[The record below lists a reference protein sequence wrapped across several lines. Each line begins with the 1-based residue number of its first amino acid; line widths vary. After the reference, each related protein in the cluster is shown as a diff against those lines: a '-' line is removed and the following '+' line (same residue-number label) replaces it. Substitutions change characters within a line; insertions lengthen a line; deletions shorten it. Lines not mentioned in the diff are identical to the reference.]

1 MHRYRWIA
9 RGWSCLAVSL
19 LAGCAIPSSRENLDA
34 TAKLVATQTAS
45 PLLWWRDA
53 AAERQARANVEAML
67 VDGLTLDEAITVAF
81 LASPELQLAL
91 EQLEIS
97 RAQFVAAAT
106 PPNPVAIVG
115 EREPGGNLS
124 AFYPGR
130 NVTVGVLQNLIG
142 LLNMP
147 DRRAIARR
155 DLERARYEA
164 ASRITQF
171 GARVAQAWLEYS
183 AALRIQELRRDSLA
197 ATQGLLDRMQAAQ
210 TTNADNAD
218 ILSRLRVSAG
228 GVSVSLLRND
238 IDVGTAR
245 EKLGL
250 LLGLAGWHDQWRIS
264 GSLPALPSTDFDAAA
279 LESAALD
286 KRLDVQAAARAV
298 DARLRVL
305 AMQRHFRWLN
315 QFDLGLF
322 RDRAIGGTAFTG
334 PNAVIEVPLFDQR
347 QAQLLNADA
356 ELRSAMRTLEST
368 RLNARAEIRTHAVE
382 MRAMRALLEQGA
394 KPVPA
399 SSDGASDLDRLRAR
413 LSEQPA
419 EEDRV
424 GLLRDYWRARS
435 ALALSLGDWPAAQL
449 PK

>member
-1 MHRYRWIA
+1 M
-9 RGWSCLAVSL
+9 RGWGCAAVL
-19 LAGCAIPSSRENLDA
+19 MLAGCALPSSRENLDA
-34 TAKLVATQTAS
+34 TAKLVATQTS
-45 PLLWWRDA
+45 RPLLWRRDVE
-53 AAERQARANVEAML
+53 AERQARANVEAML
-67 VDGLTLDEAITVAF
+67 TDGLTLDEAITVAF

-130 NVTVGVLQNLIG
+130 NVTVGVLQNMIG
-142 LLNMP
+142 LLNLP
-147 DRRAIARR
+147 DRRAAARR
-155 DLERARYEA
+155 DLERARLEA
-164 ASRITQF
+164 ANRITQF

-183 AALRIQELRRDSLA
+183 AALAVQQIRRDGLT
-197 ATQGLLDRMQAAQ
+197 ATQAL
-210 TTNADNAD
+210 
-218 ILSRLRVSAG
+218 LSRLQASPAAENADTIARLQVTAASSAT
-228 GVSVSLLRND
+228 SLLRGEVD
-238 IDVGTAR
+238 ATTAR

-250 LLGLAGWHDQWRIS
+250 LLGLAGWHDDWHLD
-264 GSLPALPSTDFDAAA
+264 GTLPSLPSTDLDAAA
-279 LESAALD
+279 LENAALE

-298 DARLRVL
+298 DVRLRVL
-305 AMQRHFRWLN
+305 AMQRRFRWLN

-334 PNAVIEVPLFDQR
+334 PNAVIELPLFDQR

-356 ELRSAMRTLEST
+356 ELRAAMRTLEST

-382 MRAMRALLEQGA
+382 MRVTRVLVEQGA
-394 KPVPA
+394 RAAAAPA
-399 SSDGASDLDRLRAR
+399 SDASELDRLRVR
-413 LSEQPA
+413 LSAQPA
-419 EEDRV
+419 QEEQIAN
-424 GLLRDYWRARS
+424 LREYWRARS

-449 PK
+449 PH

>member
-1 MHRYRWIA
+1 V
-9 RGWSCLAVSL
+9 LL

-34 TAKLVATQTAS
+34 TAKLVATQTS
-45 PLLWWRDA
+45 GPLLWRRDA
-53 AAERQARANVEAML
+53 AAERQARANVETML
-67 VDGLTLDEAITVAF
+67 VDGLTLEESITVAF

-97 RAQFVAAAT
+97 RSQFVAAAT

-147 DRRAIARR
+147 DRRAVARR

-164 ASRITQF
+164 ANRITQF
-171 GARVAQAWLEYS
+171 GASVTQAWLEYG
-183 AALRIQELRRDSLA
+183 AALRIQQLRRDALS
-197 ATQGLLDRMQAAQ
+197 ATQGLLDRMQAARP
-210 TTNADNAD
+210 TDTEEAD
-218 ILSRLRVSAG
+218 IVSRLRVSAA
-228 GVSVSLLRND
+228 SASTALLRND

-250 LLGLAGWHDQWRIS
+250 LLGLAGWHDDWRIS
-264 GSLPALPSTDFDAAA
+264 GSLPALPEADFDAAA
-279 LESAALD
+279 LENAALD

-298 DARLRVL
+298 DVRLRVL

-394 KPVPA
+394 EPA
-399 SSDGASDLDRLRAR
+399 ATTPGDASELDRLRTQLA
-413 LSEQPA
+413 EQPA

-449 PK
+449 PR

>member
-1 MHRYRWIA
+1 MA
-9 RGWSCLAVSL
+9 ALL

-34 TAKLVATQTAS
+34 TARLVSTQTAS
-45 PLLWWRDA
+45 PLLWRRDA
-53 AAERQARANVEAML
+53 EAERKARANVESML
-67 VDGLTLDEAITVAF
+67 AGGLTLDEAITVAF

-97 RAQFVAAAT
+97 RSQFVAAAT

-130 NVTVGVLQNLIG
+130 NVTVGMLQNLIG

-147 DRRAIARR
+147 DRRAVARR
-155 DLERARYEA
+155 DLDRARYEA

-183 AALRIQELRRDSLA
+183 AALRIAELRRSSLT
-197 ATQGLLDRMQAAQ
+197 ATQAVLENQQSATPASPQNLQALRAGVIN
-210 TTNADNAD
+210 TT
-218 ILSRLRVSAG
+218 G
-228 GVSVSLLRND
+228 SVLRNSLD
-238 IDVGTAR
+238 LATAR

-250 LLGLAGWHDQWRIS
+250 LLGLEGWHDDWQIS
-264 GSLPALPSTDFDAAA
+264 GTLPPLPASDLDAGTLETAA
-279 LESAALD
+279 LE

-298 DARLRVL
+298 DTRLRVL
-305 AMQRHFRWLN
+305 AMQRRFRWLN

-334 PNAVIEVPLFDQR
+334 PNAVIEIPLFDQR

-356 ELRSAMRTLEST
+356 ELRSAMRTLESS
-368 RLNARAEIRTHAVE
+368 RLGARAEIRTHAAE
-382 MRAMRALLEQGA
+382 MSVTRALLEHNERNVAAAQRQAATTLAGNESA
-394 KPVPA
+394 T
-399 SSDGASDLDRLRAR
+399 DLDRLRIRQAS
-413 LSEQPA
+413 LVT
-419 EEDRV
+419 EEDQI

-435 ALALSLGDWPAAQL
+435 ALAVSLGDWPAAQL
-449 PK
+449 AR

>member
-1 MHRYRWIA
+1 MHRYPWFTGGLR
-9 RGWSCLAVSL
+9 LAAALL

-34 TAKLVATQTAS
+34 TARLVAAQTS
-45 PLLWWRDA
+45 KPLLWRRDPE
-53 AAERQARANVEAML
+53 AERQARSNVEAML

-97 RAQFVAAAT
+97 RSQFVAAAT

-147 DRRAIARR
+147 DRRAVAKR

-171 GARVAQAWLEYS
+171 GARVAQAWIEYS
-183 AALRIQELRRDSLA
+183 AALRIQTLRRDSLA
-197 ATQGLLDRMQAAQ
+197 ATRTLLDKMQAASGGS
-210 TTNADNAD
+210 ADDAEIVN
-218 ILSRLRVSAG
+218 RLRVSAATG
-228 GVSVSLLRND
+228 TTSLLHS
-238 IDVGTAR
+238 DVDVITAR

-250 LLGLAGWHDQWRIS
+250 LLGLAGWHDEWQIS
-264 GSLPALPSTDFDAAA
+264 GTLPVLPAADFDAAT
-279 LESAALD
+279 LENSAVE

-298 DARLRVL
+298 DVRLRVL

-322 RDRAIGGTAFTG
+322 RDRAVGGTAFTG

-356 ELRSAMRTLEST
+356 ELRAALRTLEST
-368 RLNARAEIRTHAVE
+368 RLSARAEIRTHAVE
-382 MRAMRALLEQGA
+382 MRVTRALLEQGA
-394 KPVPA
+394 RAAPSNA
-399 SSDGASDLDRLRAR
+399 SNGSELDRLRSR
-413 LSEQPA
+413 LSAQPA
-419 EEDRV
+419 EEEQISN
-424 GLLRDYWRARS
+424 LREYWRARS
-435 ALALSLGDWPAAQL
+435 ALALSLGNWPAAQL
-449 PK
+449 SP

>member
-1 MHRYRWIA
+1 LTA
-9 RGWSCLAVSL
+9 ALL

-34 TAKLVATQTAS
+34 TAHLVATQTAN
-45 PLLWWRDA
+45 PLLWRRDPQ
-53 AAERQARANVEAML
+53 AERQARASVETML
-67 VDGLTLDEAITVAF
+67 GDGLTLDEAITVAF

-130 NVTVGVLQNLIG
+130 NVTVGVLQNIIG

-147 DRRAIARR
+147 DRRAVARR

-164 ASRITQF
+164 ASRIAQF
-171 GARVAQAWLEYS
+171 GARVAQSWLEY
-183 AALRIQELRRDSLA
+183 AAVLRIQQMWRESRA
-197 ATQGLLDRMQAAQ
+197 ASTGA
-210 TTNADNAD
+210 
-218 ILSRLRVSAG
+218 
-228 GVSVSLLRND
+228 LLRND
-238 IDVGTAR
+238 LEVVTAR
-245 EKLGL
+245 ERLGL
-250 LLGLAGWHDQWRIS
+250 LLGLAGWHDDWRIS
-264 GSLPALPSTDFDAAA
+264 GTLPQLPGADFDAAA
-279 LESAALD
+279 LEGAALQ
-286 KRLDVQAAARAV
+286 KRLDVQAAERAV
-298 DARLRVL
+298 DTRLRVL
-305 AMQRHFRWLN
+305 AMQRRFRWLN

-356 ELRSAMRTLEST
+356 ELRAAMRTLEST
-368 RLNARAEIRTHAVE
+368 RLSARAEIRTHAAE
-382 MRAMRALLEQGA
+382 MRVTRALFEQSA
-394 KPVPA
+394 RSAVSA
-399 SSDGASDLDRLRAR
+399 STE
-413 LSEQPA
+413 EQ
-419 EEDRV
+419 V

-449 PK
+449 PR

>member
-1 MHRYRWIA
+1 M
-9 RGWSCLAVSL
+9 RGWGCAAVL
-19 LAGCAIPSSRENLDA
+19 MLAGCAIPSSRENLDA
-34 TAKLVATQTAS
+34 TAKLVATQTTG
-45 PLLWWRDA
+45 PLLWRRDA
-53 AAERQARANVEAML
+53 EAERQARANVEAML
-67 VDGLTLDEAITVAF
+67 ADGLTLDEAITVAF

-97 RAQFVAAAT
+97 RSQFVAAAT

-130 NVTVGVLQNLIG
+130 NVTVGILQNIIG

-147 DRRAIARR
+147 DRRAAARR

-164 ASRITQF
+164 ANRITQF

-183 AALRIQELRRDSLA
+183 GALAIQQLRRDSLA
-197 ATQGLLDRMQAAQ
+197 ATQALLDRLQAAPAAQ
-210 TTNADNAD
+210 DADT
-218 ILSRLRVSAG
+218 LSRLRVTAASSAT
-228 GVSVSLLRND
+228 SLLRS
-238 IDVGTAR
+238 DVDATTAR

-250 LLGLAGWHDQWRIS
+250 LLGVAGWHDDWRLS
-264 GSLPALPSTDFDAAA
+264 GGLPALPAADFDAAA
-279 LESAALD
+279 LENAALE

-298 DARLRVL
+298 EVRLRVL

-334 PNAVIEVPLFDQR
+334 PNAVIELPLFDQR

-356 ELRSAMRTLEST
+356 ELRAALRTLESA
-368 RLNARAEIRTHAVE
+368 RLNARAEIRTHAIE
-382 MRAMRALLEQGA
+382 MRVTRALVEQGA
-394 KPVPA
+394 RATA
-399 SSDGASDLDRLRAR
+399 SSTNGATELERLRLR
-413 LSEQPA
+413 LSAQPVEEEQIA
-419 EEDRV
+419 N
-424 GLLRDYWRARS
+424 LREYWRARS

-449 PK
+449 PR